1 MGNVKIKR
9 ILASAAVAWAACA
22 LAIDW
27 TGSAGNFQ
35 LDDAANWASTPKT
48 TDYCYIRDQQAQ
60 PLTVGGDG
68 NFFDGAMLRYIGSIV
83 ITNDFGAGV
92 ALTNLGLKGESSLH
106 VESGARLVQVSGGLC
121 CFKGT
126 KYDGT
131 YITANSTF
139 TLDGPDTWFEQKTG
153 SVNLRSNSTSGNP
166 IHPQLFVT
174 NGASMTVGGILEVGC
189 NQKTTS
195 AYMGVGGEGTRVSA
209 ESIYVGAQSSDPE
222 RAITNRLVVAD
233 YATVTGKTV
242 FVGYS
247 SADSGI
253 DVVGG
258 TMTVTENLSIGNRVA
273 AVSNCWL
280 RVLSGGSF
288 TNHKTTLIGRDDP
301 GNGAFVCVSGAGSS
315 FTGLGAAALTG
326 GVFRVED
333 GGTVRLQKGLSVSN
347 ARIES
352 RGTGSSFIVTTTN
365 TTARGTSVVLSAT
378 DGASNSVRR
387 LDVKSVVVE
396 GNLGYHTI
404 YMDTT
409 GGELVFTNATV
420 TGTRIEMTSAST
432 IRIVNTHLSVTNGI
446 FMMGDSSGNN
456 ASNNANKR
464 DVYVSGTDTWVRVTQ
479 DNGFY
484 IRGSNTTIHVEIPA
498 EGFSTSHPVFD
509 LPKIHSEGS
518 RHIRVA
524 VTADQKLMGRGG
536 TYTLFRTSADNSCHS
551 AVIDWIYDPAF
562 IEIDKSVSKEL
573 RVRVKR
579 LGGIIIFR

>member
-106 VESGARLVQVSGGLC
+106 VESGARLVQVSGGLR

-131 YITANSTF
+131 YITANSTL

-153 SVNLRSNSTSGNP
+153 NVNLRSNSTSGNP

-209 ESIYVGAQSSDPE
+209 ESIYVGAQSSDPV

-258 TMTVTENLSIGNRVA
+258 TMTVTENLSVGNRVA

-280 RVLSGGSF
+280 RVLAGGSF

-333 GGTVRLQKGLSVSN
+333 GGKVRLQKGLSVSN

-352 RGTGSSFIVTTTN
+352 RGTGSSFTVTTTN

-409 GGELVFTNATV
+409 DGELVFTNATV

-432 IRIVNTHLSVTNGI
+432 IRLVNTHLSVTNGI

-456 ASNNANKR
+456 ALNNANKR

-484 IRGSNTTIHVEIPA
+484 VRGSNTTIHVEIPA
-498 EGFSTSHPVFD
+498 EGFSMNHPVFNI
-509 LPKIHSEGS
+509 PKIQFEGS
-518 RHIRVA
+518 RHLRIE
-524 VTADQKLMGRGG
+524 VTADPQLAQRGG
-536 TYTLFRTSADNSCHS
+536 TYKLFRTSADNSCHS
-551 AVIDWIYDPAF
+551 GLIDWIYDPAL
-562 IEIDKSVSKEL
+562 IAIDKSVSKEL
-573 RVRVKR
+573 RIRVKR